1 MLNENMEQE
10 SVQTNPADTLLTKK
24 FSIIIP
30 AYNEEKRIT
39 PVLDSVVEFI
49 SSNSLPWEV
58 TVSIDGEDGTEAIVR
73 EYSMLY
79 PFVQLQKTSGR
90 NGKGGAIKRSRHF
103 ESDYTILMDADNS
116 VSFDSVVSALPLL
129 KDHDLVIL
137 SRYNTK
143 ENKIPVKRRFLS
155 WGFSALSRLLIGIK
169 VRDKQSGYKIFKTE
183 LFLNSIRKVSVTNA
197 FFDAGVLYY
206 AKKLGGKVIEV
217 PVKYHHDNGST
228 FTPAL
233 LTIGLGVS
241 LFAFAAV
248 HSRFA
253 RFIPEVLKE
262 LYYQK
267 FKWI

>member
-1 MLNENMEQE
+1 MLIETMEH
-10 SVQTNPADTLLTKK
+10 VQTNLVDPLLMKK

-30 AYNEEKRIT
+30 AYNEDKRIT
-39 PVLDSVVEFI
+39 PVLNSVVEFI
-49 SSNSLPWEV
+49 SSNLLPWQV
-58 TVSIDGEDGTEAIVR
+58 IVSIDGEDGTEAIVR
-73 EYSMLY
+73 KYSILY
-79 PFVQLQKTSGR
+79 PFIQLQKADGR
-90 NGKGGAIKRSRHF
+90 NGKGGAIKRSLYYQ
-103 ESDYTILMDADNS
+103 SDYTILMDADNS

-137 SRYNTK
+137 SRYNTR
-143 ENKIPVKRRFLS
+143 ENRIPVIRRFLS
-155 WGFSALSRLLIGIK
+155 WGFSTLSSLLLGIK
-169 VRDKQSGYKIFKTE
+169 VRDKQSGYKIFRTE
-183 LFLNSIRKVSVTNA
+183 LFLNSIRNLSVTNA

-206 AKKLGGKVIEV
+206 VKKLGGKVIEV
-217 PVKYHHDNGST
+217 PVKYNHDNGST

-233 LTIGLGVS
+233 LTIGMGVS

-253 RFIPEVLKE
+253 RFIPVVLKE